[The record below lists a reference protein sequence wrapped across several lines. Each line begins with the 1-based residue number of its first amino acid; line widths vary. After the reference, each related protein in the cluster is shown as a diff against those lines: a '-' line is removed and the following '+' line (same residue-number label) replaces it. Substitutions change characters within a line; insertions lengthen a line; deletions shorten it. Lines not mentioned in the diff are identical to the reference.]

1 MSDWGWVAFAY
12 GVVYLTLGWYLWS
25 IVVRVRRARRAL
37 GGR

>member
-12 GVVYLTLGWYLWS
+12 GVVYVTLGSYLWS
-25 IVVRVRRARRAL
+25 IVGRVRRAQRAL

>member
-12 GVVYLTLGWYLWS
+12 GVVYLTLGSYLAS
-25 IVVRVRRARRAL
+25 IVMRVRRARRAL